1 MTERRIC
8 VLTLIFGIDM
18 ELILQPSLPH
28 QQTGINAVADVFAG
42 ELTIKP
48 PTMLY
53 ANPEIFISTDGV
65 GQNIAAIQKR
75 NSIQPDYCTYIH
87 DSTCLN
93 LDIKMETGTGKTY
106 VYTRTMYELHKR
118 YGINKFIVA
127 VPTLP
132 IKAGARQFME
142 DNYVKRH
149 FRDVCGYDSEIDLL
163 TLEPPKKKKKGWQYF
178 PTAVSEFVKGSNR
191 DTKKIYVLLVNMQLL
206 KVAKNYM
213 LSRDDYGSVVEG
225 FYRPFDALR
234 ATRPFVIIDEPHKFS
249 RDRKAFGVIKEEI
262 NPQCIIRYGAT
273 FPEIVSGKG
282 KNKKVT
288 HDYLNLLYDLNAC
301 QSFNQGL
308 IKGVA
313 KEHFEPVS
321 KRDEKVKL
329 LSIVKNESVT
339 FQYKNA
345 NNLTKIYRLQVNDSL
360 SVISEELSGIT
371 IQTIGKNSIELSN
384 GLIKTIGEEMTVDVY
399 MQSYQEQMLHLALDR
414 HFETERENFCGRTFK
429 IKTLTLFFIDD
440 ITSYRA
446 SEDGK
451 KPYLLEAFER
461 LLKEKLTATIK
472 GLSEQETEYRE
483 YLEASLENIGE
494 CHGGYFAQD
503 NSSSDEDIA
512 SEVNDI
518 LNGKKQ
524 LLAFKDKNGKFILR
538 RFLFSK
544 WTLKEGWDNPNVF
557 TIAKLRS
564 SGSETSKLQEVG
576 RGLRLPV
583 DECGNRISNQE
594 FVLNYIVD
602 FTEADFANKLI
613 EQINSEVPESISVTS
628 EQIKL
633 VAEKMGKKDNLL
645 MAELLTKE
653 YIDSSLAIIPQNR
666 TKFFEEYP
674 LFQSGLETR
683 KIKDRNK
690 TAEKPIGIRK
700 ARFAE
705 IRELWGILN
714 QRYTIWYDDI
724 LDSELEK
731 GLSDILENNSI
742 FTEQVVSSHRDIV
755 QSNGEQMISEAG
767 VGVQYT
773 ITSFLPYGLFL
784 KRISSATNILVLTIH
799 KVFVKYAEKHGRI
812 ESKFFNEQTIN
823 SIIRSFSDWKIKTL
837 QGRFNY
843 KRTIGQTRATALT
856 HNDGTVRDNI
866 AQGRIGVKIE
876 EGEPMERYLYNAK
889 AYDSPLELKN
899 IDTTIAEVIV
909 YGKIPRNSIAIPT
922 ITGESYSPDFM
933 YVVKKDNGEKELN
946 IVVETK
952 DVENKSTLRG
962 IEEAK
967 IKCAEVFFK
976 NLSSQGYNVHFRTQL
991 NNEKMLQIVRGVL
1004 HE

>member
-1 MTERRIC
+1 
-8 VLTLIFGIDM
+8 M

-28 QQTGINAVADVFAG
+28 QQTGVDAVADVFAG
-42 ELTIKP
+42 GLTIKS
-48 PTMLY
+48 PTMFY
-53 ANPEIFISTDGV
+53 SNPEICISKDGV
-65 GQNIAAIQKR
+65 GQNITTIQKR
-75 NSIQPDYCTYIH
+75 NSIQPEYCAYTH

-142 DNYVKRH
+142 DGYVKRH

-163 TLEPPKKKKKGWQYF
+163 TLEPPKKKKKGRQYF

-249 RDRKAFGVIKEEI
+249 RDQKAFGVIKEEI

-273 FPEIVSGKG
+273 FPETVSGKG
-282 KNKKVT
+282 KNKTVT

-301 QSFNQGL
+301 EAFNQGL

-321 KRDEKVKL
+321 KREEKIKL
-329 LSIVKNESVT
+329 LSVAKNEEAV
-339 FQYKNA
+339 FQHKRADNP
-345 NNLTKIYRLQVNDSL
+345 TKAYYLQVNDSL
-360 SVISEELSGIT
+360 SIISEEFNGIT
-371 IQTIGKNSIELSN
+371 IRAIAKNTIELSN
-384 GLIKTIGEEMTVDVY
+384 GLIKTVGEEMNVDIY
-399 MQSYQEQMLHLALDR
+399 MQSYQEQMLRLALER

-429 IKTLTLFFIDD
+429 IKTLALFFIDD

-446 SEDGK
+446 SEDEK

-512 SEVNDI
+512 NEVNDI

-524 LLAFKDKNGKFILR
+524 LLAFKDKDGKFILR

-594 FVLNYIVD
+594 FMLNYIVD

-613 EQINSEVPESISVTS
+613 EQINREVPGSASVS
-628 EQIKL
+628 LEQIKL
-633 VAEKMGKKDNLL
+633 VAEKMGKEDSLL
-645 MAELLTKE
+645 LAELLMKK
-653 YIDSSLAIIPQNR
+653 YVDSTFAIVPQNR
-666 TKFFEEYP
+666 VQFFEEYP
-674 LFQSGLETR
+674 LFKSGLETS

-690 TAEKPIGIRK
+690 TSEKPIGIRK

-705 IRELWGILN
+705 IQELWKILN
-714 QRYTIWYDDI
+714 QRYTIWYDNI

-742 FTEQVVSSHRDIV
+742 FTEQVISSQRDIV
-755 QSNGEQMISEAG
+755 RSDGKQMMSEVG
-767 VGVQYT
+767 TGVQYA
-773 ITSFLPYGLFL
+773 ITNFLPYGLFL
-784 KRISSATNILVLTIH
+784 KRVSSATNIPVSTVH
-799 KVFVKYAEKHGRI
+799 KVIVGYVEKHGMI
-812 ESKFFNEQTIN
+812 EGKFFNEQTIG
-823 SIIRSFSDWKIKTL
+823 SIIRSFSEWKINTL

-843 KRTIGQTRATALT
+843 RKTKGQTCATALT
-856 HNDGTVRDNI
+856 HSNGTVRENI
-866 AQGRIGVKIE
+866 AQGRIGVKME
-876 EGEPMERYLYNAK
+876 EGEPMEKYLYDTK

-899 IDTTIAEVIV
+899 INAAIDEVIV

-933 YVVKKDNGEKELN
+933 YVVRKENGDRELN

-952 DVENKSTLRG
+952 DVENKSVLRDV
-962 IEEAK
+962 EDAK
-967 IKCAEVFFK
+967 IKCAEVFFN
-976 NLSSQGYNVHFRTQL
+976 NLLTQGYNVYFRTQL
-991 NNEKMLQIVRGVL
+991 SNEKMLRIVKEVL
-1004 HE
+1004 QE

>member
-1 MTERRIC
+1 
-8 VLTLIFGIDM
+8 M

-28 QQTGINAVADVFAG
+28 QQTGVDAAADVFADT
-42 ELTIKP
+42 TIKL

-53 ANPEIFISTDGV
+53 ANPEITISKDGA
-65 GQNIAAIQKR
+65 GQNIVAIQKR
-75 NSIQPDYCTYIH
+75 NGIQPDYCAYTH
-87 DSTCLN
+87 DANCLN

-118 YGINKFIVA
+118 YGINKFIVV

-142 DNYVKRH
+142 DGYVKRH
-149 FRDVCGYDSEIDLL
+149 FRDVCGYDAEIDLL
-163 TLEPPKKKKKGWQYF
+163 TLEPPKKKKKGRQYF
-178 PTAVSEFVKGSNR
+178 PAAVSEFVKGSNR
-191 DTKKIYVLLVNMQLL
+191 DAKKIYVLLVNMQLL

-213 LSRDDYGSVVEG
+213 LSRDDYGSVIEG

-249 RDRKAFGVIKEEI
+249 RDQKAFGVIKDEI

-273 FPEIVSGKG
+273 FPEIISGKG
-282 KNKKVT
+282 KGKKVG
-288 HDYLNLLYDLNAC
+288 HDYINLLYDLNAC
-301 QSFNQGL
+301 QAFNQGL

-321 KRDEKVKL
+321 KKEEKVKL
-329 LSIVKNESVT
+329 LSVEKNEAVT
-339 FQYKNA
+339 FQYKSADNP
-345 NNLTKIYRLQVNDSL
+345 TKTYRLQVNDSL
-360 SVISEELSGIT
+360 SVISEGFSGIT
-371 IQTIGKNSIELSN
+371 IQAIDKNAIELSN
-384 GLIKTIGEEMTVDVY
+384 GLTKIVGEEMDVDIY
-399 MQSYQEQMLHLALDR
+399 MQSYQEQMLRLALKR

-429 IKTLTLFFIDD
+429 IKTLALFFIDD
-440 ITSYRA
+440 IASYRE

-461 LLKEKLTATIK
+461 LLKEKLTATLK
-472 GLSEQETEYRE
+472 DLDEQESEYRE
-483 YLEASLENIGE
+483 YLETSLENISE

-512 SEVNDI
+512 NEVNDI

-524 LLAFKDKNGKFILR
+524 LLAFKDKDGKFILR

-613 EQINSEVPESISVTS
+613 EQINSEVPDSLSVS
-628 EQIKL
+628 VEQIKL
-633 VAEKMGKKDNLL
+633 VAEKMGKEDDLL
-645 MAELLTKE
+645 MAELLMKK
-653 YIDSSLAIIPQNR
+653 YIDSSFAIVPQNR
-666 TKFFEEYP
+666 IRFFEEYP
-674 LFQSGLETR
+674 LFQSGLEPR

-690 TAEKPIGIRK
+690 ISEKPVGIRK

-705 IRELWGILN
+705 IQELWKILN
-714 QRYTIWYDDI
+714 QRYTIWYDTA
-724 LDSELEK
+724 LDGELEE
-731 GLSDILENNSI
+731 GLSDILDNNAI
-742 FTEQVVSSHRDIV
+742 FSEQVISSHRDV
-755 QSNGEQMISEAG
+755 VRSDGTRMMTETGS
-767 VGVQYT
+767 GVQYT
-773 ITSFLPYGLFL
+773 IANSLPYGVFL
-784 KRISSATNILVLTIH
+784 KRVSLATNIPVPMIH
-799 KVFVKYAEKHGRI
+799 KSICGYVKKHGNI
-812 ESKFFNEQTIN
+812 EDQYFNEQTIGA
-823 SIIRSFSDWKIKTL
+823 IIRSFSEWKVNTL

-843 KRTIGQTRATALT
+843 KRTHGQVGATALT
-856 HNDGTVRDNI
+856 HNDGTVRNNV

-876 EGEPMERYLYNAK
+876 EGEPMETYLYDTK
-889 AYDSPLELKN
+889 AYDSPLELEN
-899 IDTTIAEVIV
+899 IDSAIDEVIV

-933 YVVKKDNGEKELN
+933 YVVEKENGEKELN

-952 DVENKSTLRG
+952 DVETKSALRG
-962 IEEAK
+962 VEETK

-976 NLSSQGYNVHFRTQL
+976 NLSEQGYNVHFRTQL
-991 NNEKMLQIVRGVL
+991 HNEKMLQIVKEVL
-1004 HE
+1004 RQ

>member
-1 MTERRIC
+1 M
-8 VLTLIFGIDM
+8 FGIDM

-28 QQTGINAVADVFAG
+28 QQTGVDAVADVFAN
-42 ELTIKP
+42 TAIKS
-48 PTMLY
+48 PTMFY
-53 ANPEIFISTDGV
+53 ANPEITLSKDGV
-65 GQNIAAIQKR
+65 GQNIVAIQKR
-75 NSIQPDYCTYIH
+75 NGIQPEHCAYSH
-87 DSTCLN
+87 DASCLN

-118 YGINKFIVA
+118 YSINKFIVA

-142 DNYVKRH
+142 DGYVKRH
-149 FRDVCGYDSEIDLL
+149 FRDVCGYDAEIEML
-163 TLEPPKKKKKGWQYF
+163 TLEPPKKKKKGRQYF
-178 PTAVSEFVKGSNR
+178 PAAVSEFVKGSNR

-213 LSRDDYGSVVEG
+213 LSRDDYGSVIEG

-249 RDRKAFGVIKEEI
+249 RDQKAFGVIKEEI

-273 FPEIVSGKG
+273 FPETVSGRG
-282 KNKKVT
+282 KNKTVV
-288 HDYLNLLYDLNAC
+288 HDYLNLLYNLNAC
-301 QSFNQGL
+301 EAFNQGL

-321 KRDEKVKL
+321 KKEEKIKL
-329 LSIVKNESVT
+329 LSVVKNEKAIFQHKSVDSP
-339 FQYKNA
+339 
-345 NNLTKIYRLQVNDSL
+345 TKTYQLQVNDSL
-360 SVISEELSGIT
+360 SVISEEFNGIT
-371 IQTIGKNSIELSN
+371 IQTIDKNAIELSN
-384 GLIKTIGEEMTVDVY
+384 GLIKIVGEEMNVDIY
-399 MQSYQEQMLHLALDR
+399 MQSYQEQMLRLALER

-429 IKTLTLFFIDD
+429 IKTLALFFIDD
-440 ITSYRA
+440 ITSYRE

-461 LLKEKLTATIK
+461 LLKEKLVATIK
-472 GLSEQETEYRE
+472 DLDESEAEYRE
-483 YLEASLENIGE
+483 YLEASLNHIDE

-512 SEVNDI
+512 NEVNDI
-518 LNGKKQ
+518 LNGKKH
-524 LLAFKDKNGKFILR
+524 LLAFRDKDGKYILR

-594 FVLNYIVD
+594 FMLNYIVD
-602 FTEADFANKLI
+602 FTEADFANKLV
-613 EQINSEVPESISVTS
+613 EQINSEVPGTASVS
-628 EQIKL
+628 LEQIKL
-633 VAEKMGKKDNLL
+633 VAEKMGKEEKTLFI
-645 MAELLTKE
+645 ELLSKN
-653 YIDSSLAIIPQNR
+653 YIDLEHNIIPANKTQ
-666 TKFFEEYP
+666 FFEEYP
-674 LFQSGLETR
+674 LFKSGLDAS

-690 TAEKPIGIRK
+690 TSEKPIGIRK
-700 ARFAE
+700 ARFDE
-705 IRELWGILN
+705 IKELWKALN
-714 QRYTIWYDDI
+714 QRYTIWYDDNI
-724 LDSELEK
+724 DADLEK
-731 GLSDILENNSI
+731 GLSEILEAPSI
-742 FTEQVVSSHRDIV
+742 FSEQVISSHRDIV
-755 QSNGEQMISEAG
+755 RSDGAQMRTETG
-767 VGVQYT
+767 CGVQYS
-773 ITSFLPYGLFL
+773 IASSLPYGIFL
-784 KRISSATNILVLTIH
+784 KRISSATNIPASMIH
-799 KVFVKYAEKHGRI
+799 KSICNYVKRHGSI
-812 ESKFFNEQTIN
+812 DDKYFNEQTVGE
-823 SIIRSFSDWKIKTL
+823 IIRGFSDWKTVTL

-843 KRTIGQTRATALT
+843 KKTHGQPEATALT
-856 HNDGTVRDNI
+856 HNDGSVRESI

-876 EGEPMERYLYNAK
+876 EGIPMEKYLFDTK
-889 AYDSPLELKN
+889 AYDSSLELKN
-899 IDTTIAEVIV
+899 INTSIDEVIV

-952 DVENKSTLRG
+952 GVENKSTLRG

-967 IKCAEVFFK
+967 IKCAGVFFN
-976 NLSSQGYNVHFRTQL
+976 NLSAQGYNVYFRTQL
-991 NNEKMLQIVRGVL
+991 NNKKMLQVVKEVL
-1004 HE
+1004 QK

>member
-1 MTERRIC
+1 
-8 VLTLIFGIDM
+8 M
-18 ELILQPSLPH
+18 ELILQSSLPH
-28 QQTGINAVADVFAG
+28 QQIGVEAVADVFAD
-42 ELTIKP
+42 TMIKSP
-48 PTMLY
+48 SMSY
-53 ANPEIFISTDGV
+53 ANPEITITKDGI
-65 GQNIAAIQKR
+65 GQNIVTIQKR
-75 NSIQPDYCTYIH
+75 NGIQSSYGVYTH
-87 DSTCLN
+87 DANCLN
-93 LDIKMETGTGKTY
+93 IDIKMETGTGKTY

-142 DNYVKRH
+142 DGYVKRH
-149 FRDVCGYDSEIDLL
+149 FRDVCGYDAEIDLL
-163 TLEPPKKKKKGWQYF
+163 PLEPPKKKKRGRQYF
-178 PTAVSEFVKGSNR
+178 PAAVREFVKGSNR
-191 DTKKIYVLLVNMQLL
+191 DTQKIYVLLVNMQLL

-249 RDRKAFGVIKEEI
+249 RDQKAFGVIKDEI
-262 NPQCIIRYGAT
+262 DPQCIIRYGAT

-282 KNKKVT
+282 KSRKVG

-301 QSFNQGL
+301 QAFNQGL

-321 KRDEKVKL
+321 KKEEKVKL
-329 LSIVKNESVT
+329 LSVEKNGAAT
-339 FQYKNA
+339 FQYKSADNP
-345 NNLTKIYRLQVNDSL
+345 TRTYRLQVNDSL
-360 SVISEELSGIT
+360 SVISEEFNGIT
-371 IQTIGKNSIELSN
+371 IQTIDKSAIELSN
-384 GLIKTIGEEMTVDVY
+384 GLIKTVGEEMDVDIY
-399 MQSYQEQMLHLALDR
+399 MQSYQEQMMRLALER

-429 IKTLTLFFIDD
+429 IKTLSLFFIDD
-440 ITSYRA
+440 ITSYRE

-461 LLKEKLTATIK
+461 LLKEKLTATIRD
-472 GLSEQETEYRE
+472 LNEQESEYRE
-483 YLEASLENIGE
+483 FLESSLENISD

-512 SEVNDI
+512 NEVNDI

-524 LLAFKDKNGKFILR
+524 LLAFKDKDGKFILR

-583 DECGNRISNQE
+583 DECGNRISNQD

-613 EQINSEVPESISVTS
+613 EQINSEVPDSMSVS
-628 EQIKL
+628 LEQIKL
-633 VAEKMGKKDNLL
+633 VAEKMGKEDTLL
-645 MAELLTKE
+645 MAELLMKK
-653 YIDSSLAIIPQNR
+653 YIDGSFVIVPQNR
-666 TKFFEEYP
+666 IKFFEEYP
-674 LFQSGLETR
+674 LFQSGLKPR

-690 TAEKPIGIRK
+690 ISEKPVGIRK

-705 IRELWGILN
+705 IQELWKILN
-714 QRYTIWYDDI
+714 QRYTIWYDTA
-724 LDSELEK
+724 LDAELEK
-731 GLSDILENNSI
+731 GLSEILENDSI
-742 FTEQVVSSHRDIV
+742 FSEQVISSHRD
-755 QSNGEQMISEAG
+755 MIRSDGNRMTAETSY
-767 VGVQYT
+767 GVQYA
-773 ITSFLPYGLFL
+773 ITNSLPYGLFI
-784 KRISSATNILVLTIH
+784 KRISSATNIPIQIIH
-799 KVFVKYAEKHGRI
+799 KCLCNFSKKHGRI
-812 ESKFFNEQTIN
+812 EDKFFNGQTIGAV
-823 SIIRSFSDWKIKTL
+823 IRSFSEWKINTL

-843 KRTIGQTRATALT
+843 KKTHEQIGATALT
-856 HNDGTVRDNI
+856 HNDGTVRENI

-876 EGEPMERYLYNAK
+876 EGEPMEKYLYDTK

-899 IDTTIAEVIV
+899 IDSAIDEVIV

-933 YVVKKDNGEKELN
+933 YVVKKENGEKELN

-952 DVENKSTLRG
+952 DIENKSTLRG

-976 NLSSQGYNVHFRTQL
+976 NLSEQGYNVYFRTQL
-991 NNEKMLQIVRGVL
+991 NNEKMLQIVKEVINM
-1004 HE
+1004 